1 MRSPDQPVRIGML
14 GCGVVGSEV
23 ARLILAD
30 SAELS
35 TRAGAKIELVKIAVR
50 EIKQRSGIPQEL
62 FTLDA
67 ESIVNDPSIDLII
80 ENGSHSN
87 RDFISTFES
96 GFLITWASA
105 ILKGDKTFVYD
116 GKSYKTQGGTAL
128 K

>member
-1 MRSPDQPVRIGML
+1 MKNKAYIWVAVAIL
-14 GCGVVGSEV
+14 GVGGYF
-23 ARLILAD
+23 IYKD
-30 SAELS
+30 FKKPKEL
-35 TRAGAKIELVKIAVR
+35 TKE
-50 EIKQRSGIPQEL
+50 Q
-62 FTLDA
+62 
-67 ESIVNDPSIDLII
+67 SIDLII